1 MNSLRSEQQKEAI
14 MATAGVCGIR
24 GATCLEHDDARE
36 MADAVSELLEQM
48 LLVNNVAKDDVISVI
63 LTCTPDLTSA
73 FPAAGARAFGLV
85 DTPLM
90 CAQEMDV
97 AGALPKVVRILAH
110 VDTTKQRSEIQ
121 HVYLRGAEVL
131 RQDLI
136 P

>member
-1 MNSLRSEQQKEAI
+1 MTSSGMR
-14 MATAGVCGIR
+14 GIR
-24 GATCLEHDDARE
+24 GATCLQRDDAAE
-36 MADAVSELLEQM
+36 MADAVGELLGQM
-48 LLVNNVAKDDVISVI
+48 LSRNDIANDDVVSVL

-97 AGALPKVVRILAH
+97 DGALPRVVRILAH
-110 VDTTKQRSEIQ
+110 VETAAPRSAIE

-131 RQDLI
+131 RQDLQ

>member
-1 MNSLRSEQQKEAI
+1 MSTNAIPSMRGLR
-14 MATAGVCGIR
+14 GIR
-24 GATCLEHDDARE
+24 GATCLQADDPRE
-36 MADAVSELLEQM
+36 MADAVCELLAEM
-48 LLVNNVAKDDVISVI
+48 FKRNSVNVGDVVSVI

-73 FPAAGARAFGLV
+73 FPAAGARSFGLT

-90 CAQEMDV
+90 CAQEMNV
-97 AGALPKVVRILAH
+97 EGALERVVRILAH
-110 VDTTKQRSEIQ
+110 VESDVPRADIH

>member
-1 MNSLRSEQQKEAI
+1 MSGMR
-14 MATAGVCGIR
+14 GIR
-24 GATCLEHDDARE
+24 GATCLQRDDAAE
-36 MADAVSELLEQM
+36 MSEAVAELLDAM
-48 LLVNNVAKDDVISVI
+48 LSRNSVDSSNVVSVI

-90 CAQEMDV
+90 CAQEMAVD
-97 AGALPKVVRILAH
+97 GALERVVRILAH
-110 VDTTKQRSEIQ
+110 VESDIPRAKIQ